1 MMDHFLNSLLQIVI
15 VLDLLG
21 LLAYFALSALKRRK
35 QAAEPVALP
44 AMALVEERPGL
55 WTRFRQ
61 RLSFRP
67 GGQEDVEA
75 ALDNLRRV
83 LYSYQQGLA

>member
-21 LLAYFALSALKRRK
+21 LLAYFVLGALKRRK
-35 QAAEPVALP
+35 QAAEPVP
-44 AMALVEERPGL
+44 ALVMVEQRPGL

-61 RLSFRP
+61 RLSFHP
-67 GGQEDVEA
+67 GGQEDVDA